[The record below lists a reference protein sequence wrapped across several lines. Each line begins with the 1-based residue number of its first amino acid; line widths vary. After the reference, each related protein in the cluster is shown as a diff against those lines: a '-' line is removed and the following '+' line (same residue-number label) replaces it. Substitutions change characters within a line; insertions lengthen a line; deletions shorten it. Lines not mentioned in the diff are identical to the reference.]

1 MPIGIA
7 GCALFQDL
15 HQRRVGFERMDR
27 SRETNAMP
35 KKIAVL
41 ARIGANVENGT
52 YLVSLEQSR
61 KMLFERKILHF
72 PFRDNGIAQSME
84 NFAQ

>member
-1 MPIGIA
+1 
-7 GCALFQDL
+7 
-15 HQRRVGFERMDR
+15 
-27 SRETNAMP
+27 MP